1 MQKDNF
7 KAILNAIMPDIP
19 EAAGSIQLCAG
30 QQAGSEAAM
39 HAMHQIFNDPDS
51 QAGLLVDA
59 TNAFNCLIRK
69 VALLNIHS
77 LCPSL
82 ATVLTN
88 TYRSDVQ
95 LHIDDETL
103 YSREGTTLG
112 DPLAMAMYAIGILP
126 IIQQLSPLQATQTS
140 T

>member
-103 YSREGTTLG
+103 YS
-112 DPLAMAMYAIGILP
+112 
-126 IIQQLSPLQATQTS
+126 
-140 T
+140 

>member
-39 HAMHQIFNDPDS
+39 HAMHQICNDPDS

-69 VALLNIHS
+69 V
-77 LCPSL
+77 
-82 ATVLTN
+82 
-88 TYRSDVQ
+88 
-95 LHIDDETL
+95 
-103 YSREGTTLG
+103 YSPTQHPFLV
-112 DPLAMAMYAIGILP
+112 P
-126 IIQQLSPLQATQTS
+126 ISCHCS
-140 T
+140 N